1 MYLHNKYTK
10 WYYNIVDLAKS
21 RSKLSDSYY
30 EKHHII
36 PKSLGGTNDVKN
48 LVLLTA
54 REHFICHLLLT
65 KMVTGDARRKMAYA
79 CARMIHGNKY
89 QQRYKINSS
98 RYQQLRI
105 RLNKYLVGRTFSNET
120 RKKMS
125 LAKLGIPKPQA
136 IADGLRVARKGK
148 TNSQEHRDKCSR
160 ALRGRTFTNE
170 TRLKMKLNH
179 YDATGKNNPRARTW
193 EVISPYGEKTLVEGQ
208 MTQFCQR
215 YGLPASVMRS
225 IGRTG
230 VTPKTGRCVGWQVKI
245 IYDES

>member
-65 KMVTGDARRKMAYA
+65 KMVTGDARRTMAYA

-125 LAKLGIPKPQA
+125 DSHLGEKHPLFGQHHSEESRKKMSLAQSRRTHSLETKEKLSKSFLGDKNPNY
-136 IADGLRVARKGK
+136 GK
-148 TNSQEHRDKCSR
+148 SPSKEIRRRISTK
-160 ALRGRTFTNE
+160 LTGRSVTDE
-170 TRLKMKLNH
+170 TRSK
-179 YDATGKNNPRARTW
+179 
-193 EVISPYGEKTLVEGQ
+193 ISKAFKGEKHPLFGKH
-208 MTQFCQR
+208 
-215 YGLPASVMRS
+215 RS
-225 IGRTG
+225 EETKEKIRLSQKKRMIMKKTAIG
-230 VTPKTGRCVGWQVKI
+230 
-245 IYDES
+245 E